1 MSETTNRLANET
13 SPYLRQHA
21 HNPVDWHPWG
31 DEALERARA
40 ERKPI
45 LLSIGYSAC
54 HWCHVMAHESF
65 EDAETA
71 ALMNARFVNIK
82 VDREERPDLDR
93 IYQTAHQVIA
103 QRAGG
108 WPLTMFLTS
117 DGQLPFYGGT
127 YFPKTAR
134 YGMPAFRDVLRHVAD
149 YYVEHPLEAAKF
161 GAQLGDVLKRLDPD
175 AGGGATL
182 DASLLDAAVRAMTGE
197 LDVRHGG
204 FGHAP
209 KFPHATS
216 LELLL
221 RRARASE
228 RTGTSDA
235 ASRHAA
241 IFTLARMAAGG
252 IYDQIGGGFSR
263 YSVDDRWMI
272 PHFEKMLYDN
282 GPLLALYAEA
292 HAYTSLP
299 EFARIARE
307 TAAWTLR
314 EMRAPEGG
322 FWSALDADS
331 EGEEGKYYVWKPDD
345 VRTLVTADEY
355 AVLARRFGFDRTPNF
370 EGHWHLYVCEEIA
383 AVAAALGIE
392 ESRARELL
400 DSGRTKLLAAR
411 EGRIRPGLDDKVL
424 ASWNGLMI
432 RGLAIAARHLDA
444 PELADAATAA
454 LDFIRTTMWRD
465 GRLLA
470 AYKDGRAR
478 FPAYLDDHAF
488 LIDAALE
495 LLQLR
500 WRAEDLAFADDLAR
514 SLIERFEDRER
525 GGFWFTAHDHEALIH
540 RSRTFSDDSMAS
552 GNGVAAKAL
561 ARLGHLLGHVEYLEA
576 AERTLRAAAG
586 AIERY
591 PQAHA
596 SLLIALEEWL
606 EPPDLV
612 ILRGNAGSLE
622 RWRNALRGYAPR
634 RLVFAIPANAAA
646 LPEALAARAP
656 RGAAVAYVCRG
667 ATCSPPILYPDE
679 LSAALEAPDVPA

>member
-1 MSETTNRLANET
+1 MMSDNVNRLANET

-40 ERKPI
+40 EHKPI

-117 DGQLPFYGGT
+117 DAQLPFYGGT

-149 YYVEHPLEAAKF
+149 WYEEHPLEAAKF
-161 GAQLGDVLKRLDPD
+161 GAELGDVLKRIDPD
-175 AGGGATL
+175 GGGGAL
-182 DASLLDAAVRAMTGE
+182 EGSVLEAGVRAINGE
-197 LDVRHGG
+197 FDARHGG
-204 FGHAP
+204 FGRAP

-221 RRARASE
+221 RRASASE
-228 RTGTSDA
+228 LAGTPDA

-241 IFTLARMAAGG
+241 LFTLERMAAGG
-252 IYDQIGGGFSR
+252 IYDQVAGGFSR

-292 HAYTSLP
+292 HAYTGSP
-299 EFARIARE
+299 YFARIAHE
-307 TAAWTLR
+307 TAAWALR
-314 EMRAPEGG
+314 EMRARGGG
-322 FWSALDADS
+322 FYSALDADS
-331 EGEEGKYYVWKPDD
+331 EGEEGKHYVWKPDG
-345 VRTLVTADEY
+345 VRALLTPEEY
-355 AVLARRFGFDRTPNF
+355 AVVSRRFALDRAANF
-370 EGHWHLYVCEEIA
+370 EGHWHLYAANEIP

-400 DSGRTKLLAAR
+400 DAGRAKLLAAR
-411 EGRIRPGLDDKVL
+411 EQRIRPGLDDKQL

-432 RGLAIAARHLDA
+432 RGLAIAARHLGA
-444 PELADAATAA
+444 PELAEAATSA

-500 WRAEDLAFADDLAR
+500 WRAEDLAFAEKLAR
-514 SLIERFEDRER
+514 SLVERFEDRER
-525 GGFWFTAHDHEALIH
+525 GGFYFTAHDHETLIH
-540 RSRTFSDDSMAS
+540 RPRTFGDDSMAS

-561 ARLGHLLGHVEYLEA
+561 ARLGHLLGRTEYLEA
-576 AERTLRAAAG
+576 AERTLRAAAD
-586 AIERY
+586 AMARY
-591 PQAHA
+591 PQAHP

-606 EPPDLV
+606 EPPEIV
-612 ILRGNAGSLE
+612 ILRGEPGELE
-622 RWRNALRGYAPR
+622 VWREALRGYAPR
-634 RLVFAIPANAAA
+634 RLVLAIPADAPS

-656 RGAAVAYVCRG
+656 SGSAVAYVCRG
-667 ATCSPPILYPDE
+667 PVCSPPITQLKD
-679 LSAALEAPDVPA
+679 LTTRIA